1 METNNWNLHLKR
13 SGRRGFPVS
22 ACIGIVPTVLTV
34 LTVLIMLFW
43 CGCGRTITR
52 VSIPVKVQSEIDIAR
67 YSNFAVLPFV
77 QSAGVSRDEALP
89 QRIGT
94 EVASILRRGLAR
106 QKHFEV
112 VSTQETTRLLTG
124 ETISE
129 EWLTDTEHLSQ
140 LGEYFEVKAVII
152 GNYRFDTDS
161 RPRRYYGERYSV
173 QRQRYV
179 MNYQDYMQKTY
190 FLTLRILII
199 DVETE
204 KIIWDETYRRGTAEA
219 HTLGSFIFSQ
229 AGPQEN
235 TLRELSRRAIA
246 EFTRSISPHYERE
259 DRYLVQ

>member
-13 SGRRGFPVS
+13 SGRRGFPIS
-22 ACIGIVPTVLTV
+22 ACIGIIPTVLTV

>member
-1 METNNWNLHLKR
+1 METNNWNLPLKR
-13 SGRRGFPVS
+13 SGRRSVPIS
-22 ACIGIVPTVLTV
+22 ASIGIVLTV
-34 LTVLIMLFW
+34 LTVLIGLFW
-43 CGCGRTITR
+43 CGCGRAITR
-52 VSIPVKVQSEIDIAR
+52 VSIPVKVQSEIDITR

-77 QSAGVSRDEALP
+77 QSASVSRDEALP

-140 LGEYFEVKAVII
+140 LGKYFEVKAVII

-235 TLRELSRRAIA
+235 TLRELSRRAIS